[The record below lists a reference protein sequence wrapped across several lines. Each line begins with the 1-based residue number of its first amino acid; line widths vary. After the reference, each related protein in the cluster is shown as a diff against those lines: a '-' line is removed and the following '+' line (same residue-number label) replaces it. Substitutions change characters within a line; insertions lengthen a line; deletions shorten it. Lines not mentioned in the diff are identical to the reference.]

1 MIVTAIII
9 ARQRA
14 GWYILFLNNGKMNFR
29 EIYKKASC
37 SIGLSGG
44 KSTWGLEIGDSG
56 IKAVKANFLE
66 GKLSIEAVDRIDYSS
81 QDGENALTKPELL
94 EEAVGIFKTRNR
106 INRSDKIIVSLS
118 GKMILSRFFTLP
130 PIKKNRINDA
140 LKFELRKQVPF
151 KPDEIAW
158 DYQQFDGVGVANKG
172 VEIGLFATK
181 KENINDLLPGL
192 APIRVNLDAIQITPI
207 AIYNFVHLS
216 SDSREDAF
224 VINVEQGYTDFIV
237 VGRAKYWNRS
247 ILISE
252 VNMTFIREIQ
262 RSMGYYASVSKGTKP
277 EILYL
282 MGDVFED
289 DSKIKFIDENI
300 EIKVQFLNRLDNIRM
315 VTDFNHPALTKK
327 NIYGFET
334 ALGLA
339 LHGLGLDKIKI
350 NLLPDHYVQERQV
363 SRRKAFAYTIVIGI
377 FLSFFT
383 QYIKDYLLWK
393 PLSNGVDTVA
403 RTLNETNRLERA
415 YKSIETKVEAEEEN
429 LHLWKSMGQQGHFW
443 IEAISKIIN
452 TVPENVYLLSIESIW
467 GFPEVNKKER
477 ASSKDFFG
485 NKETTISKEIDTSK
499 EVLII
504 RVKGESYAPEV
515 SYIEEKVKKPI
526 ADLTLSDQSILAFSD
541 VRLVQGSVCHI
552 AVTDKKDID
561 GEIKSAP
568 ISFEL
573 QCIVGNLN

>member
-1 MIVTAIII
+1 
-9 ARQRA
+9 
-14 GWYILFLNNGKMNFR
+14 MNFR
-29 EIYKKASC
+29 KIYKKASC

-44 KSTWGLEIGDSG
+44 KNTWGLEIGDSG
-56 IKAVKANFLE
+56 IKAVKASFLE

-81 QDGENALTKPELL
+81 QDGENALKKPELL
-94 EEAVGIFKTRNR
+94 EEVVGIFKTRNL

-252 VNMTFIREIQ
+252 VNMTLIREIQ

-277 EILYL
+277 GILYL

-289 DSKIKFIDENI
+289 DSKIKFIDKNI
-300 EIKVQFLNRLDNIRM
+300 EGKVQFLNLSDNVRM

-350 NLLPDHYVQERQV
+350 NLLPDHYVKERQV
-363 SRRKAFAYTIVIGI
+363 SRWKVFAYAIVIGI

-415 YKSIETKVEAEEEN
+415 YKSIEKKVEAEEEN
-429 LHLWKSMGQQGHFW
+429 LHLWKSMDQQGHFW

-467 GFPEVNKKER
+467 GIPEVDKKER

-515 SYIEEKVKKPI
+515 SYIEEQVKKPI

-573 QCIVGNLN
+573 QCIVDNLN